1 VAIARALAMHPKA
14 ILFDEPTSA
23 LDPEMI
29 GEVLDVMTELAA
41 EGMTMVIV
49 THEMNFAQKVAD
61 HIVFMDKGKILEEN
75 TPEAFFAQPKTQ
87 RARDFLNSL
96 HSR

>member
-1 VAIARALAMHPKA
+1 
-14 ILFDEPTSA
+14 
-23 LDPEMI
+23 
-29 GEVLDVMTELAA
+29 
-41 EGMTMVIV
+41 
-49 THEMNFAQKVAD
+49 
-61 HIVFMDKGKILEEN
+61 MDKGKILEEN